1 MSESSN
7 SMPKGEREAPLAP
20 PETPFLCPLCQ
31 SAIAEDA
38 VFCAYCGKQLK
49 RKRMAF
55 GRRAG
60 YLALVLLMAGA
71 VAIYFTGRQ
80 PASPPAAAPDTQRA
94 APETA
99 PPPEREP
106 APDAATPVSSE
117 EAAPILRVTAGIVV
131 LNDITG
137 EELARVPAVV
147 VAGGWLALPK
157 RVCLGGYDWYFQMDD
172 GPPIRIEDG
181 ILADEG
187 AIGLWRLQADP
198 RPEATALVAWRPDR
212 PIAWLALAGTGESEP
227 VSVETVER
235 GSHFVRVRADRDV
248 FDFGLFVQDET
259 VVGWTFGEMAEDG
272 YLWIGADGARRI
284 ADLRVDDF
292 YRISFANS
300 REEAF
305 LRALSPAG
313 AYTDIERLALLAGAF
328 RFDARLDPENL
339 RPELQPDAI
348 ADRLRALVKNSV
360 DAGLETEVAAIFD
373 AETLSRAA
381 DMNLTADVLRT
392 TAAATGYGSAVTLLQ
407 NTLDLMPPAGPAEQD
422 LLQRI
427 QAELY
432 RQWLSSLIQSGDIPA
447 ATQAFDDARQRLPED
462 LNIHLLG
469 VQLYLAQ
476 EDWSEAERLL
486 AMKTYPPEL
495 SATVAGLQARILDL
509 KAQAGSVVIRFTP
522 GSRQV
527 PVTASLGTGVRQPF
541 IIDTGASMV
550 TIPSET
556 ARDLGLIVSVR
567 TPRRTIYTA
576 GGVITAPEVV
586 VPSIAIDDWEVRNV
600 KALVVDLP
608 DNLGW
613 GLLGM
618 NYLRRFRMDLNTDE
632 GLLLLEPR

>member
-7 SMPKGEREAPLAP
+7 SAQNGETEA
-20 PETPFLCPLCQ
+20 PFLCPLCQ

-38 VFCAYCGKQLK
+38 LYCAYCGKQLK
-49 RKRMAF
+49 RKRL
-55 GRRAG
+55 GLSRQAG
-60 YLALVLLMAGA
+60 YLVMIFLIAGGVALYYAQ
-71 VAIYFTGRQ
+71 RQ
-80 PASPPAAAPDTQRA
+80 AALPPDRSPAAQRA
-94 APETA
+94 APVIE
-99 PPPEREP
+99 PPPEQEASP
-106 APDAATPVSSE
+106 ADAAPVSSE
-117 EAAPILRVTAGIVV
+117 DAAPILRVTAGIVV

-137 EELARVPAVV
+137 EELARVPAVAA
-147 VAGGWLALPK
+147 AGGWLALPR
-157 RVCLGGYDWYFQMDD
+157 RVCLGGYDWQFQMDN
-172 GPPIRIEDG
+172 GPPIPIEDG
-181 ILADEG
+181 IVADEDSV
-187 AIGLWRLQADP
+187 GLWRLQTDP
-198 RPEATALVAWRPDR
+198 RPEATALVAWRPGR
-212 PIAWLALAGTGESEP
+212 PLAWIALTGSGESEP

-235 GSHFVRVRADRDV
+235 GSHVVRVRADRDV
-248 FDFGLFVQDET
+248 FDLGLFVQDDT
-259 VVGWTFGEMAEDG
+259 IVGWTFGEMAEDG
-272 YLWIGADGARRI
+272 YLWIGADGTRRV

-300 REEAF
+300 REEEF

-313 AYTDIERLALLAGAF
+313 EYADIERLALLAGAF
-328 RFDARLDPENL
+328 RFDSRLQPKDL
-339 RPELQPDAI
+339 RPELQPAAI
-348 ADRLRALVKNSV
+348 AGRLRALVKSSV

-373 AETLSRAA
+373 AEILSRAA
-381 DMNLTADVLRT
+381 DMNLTADVILA
-392 TAAATGYGSAVTLLQ
+392 TAAANGYGGALTLLED
-407 NTLDLMPPAGPAEQD
+407 TLDLLPAVVPDERD

-427 QAELY
+427 QTELY
-432 RQWLSSLIQSGDIPA
+432 QRWLSALIQSDDILA
-447 ATQAFDDARQRLPED
+447 ASEAFEDARQRLPED

-476 EDWSEAERLL
+476 NDWSEAERLL

-495 SATVAGLQARILDL
+495 SATVAGLRSRILEL
-509 KAQAGSVVIRFTP
+509 KAQAGAIVIRFAP
-522 GSRQV
+522 GSRQI
-527 PVTASLGTGVRQPF
+527 PVTASLDLGIRQQF

-556 ARDLGLIVSVR
+556 ARGLGLIVNVR

-608 DNLGW
+608 NNLGW

-618 NYLRRFRMDLNTDE
+618 NYLRRFRMDLNTEE